1 MPPPI
6 DPALV
11 GRVFDETEFGPVAA
25 CELIEF
31 AAALGE
37 VAPCYAT
44 PGPELRAHPTFCVKF
59 RGRKGFPED
68 FPAHLL
74 GRMSFDAGK
83 DVALGEPIRPGDTIR
98 VVSSVHDIYEKTGR
112 TGTMTF
118 VVVRFAITNQRGEHV
133 ATIDNRLMYRPT

>member
-1 MPPPI
+1 MAAI
-6 DPALV
+6 DPALL
-11 GRVFDETEFGPVAA
+11 GRVFDVTEFGPIPASDMIA
-25 CELIEF
+25 F
-31 AAALGE
+31 ARALGE
-37 VAPCYAT
+37 TAECYIAD
-44 PGPELRAHPTFCVKF
+44 GPELRAHPTFCVKF

-83 DVALGEPIRPGDTIR
+83 DIALGEPIRPGDTVR
-98 VVSSVHDIYEKTGR
+98 VLSSVHDVYEKTGR

-118 VVVRFAITNQRGEHV
+118 VVVRFAMANQRGEQV